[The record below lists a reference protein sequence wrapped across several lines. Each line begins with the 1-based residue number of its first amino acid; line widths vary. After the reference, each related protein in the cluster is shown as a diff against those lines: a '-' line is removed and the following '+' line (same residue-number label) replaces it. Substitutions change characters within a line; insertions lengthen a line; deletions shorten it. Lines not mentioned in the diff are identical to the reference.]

1 MPNYSLVIN
10 SQFKPFT
17 YEELSRPVD
26 NATEA
31 HRELEDA
38 YAKLDSDA
46 ATLASQISKEND
58 PKAYERYL
66 QFENAVNAGADQ
78 LLREGLTPTGRS
90 KYYNIH
96 KQYVDSMTPI
106 QVAIADRN
114 EQRKFQMEHP
124 DYIFQHDLMTP
135 GYGSS
140 LDRWLETPNYNYGMS
155 VKESDLYTRASKMA
169 ENLTKE
175 LKDFQLRGAG
185 YEGLAY
191 LSKKYNL
198 SSEDIIN
205 YINNPDNQSAA
216 AIILGAME
224 RQILASTGMNA
235 WGLKEGDTQLN
246 RARNSMQSGFWNGI
260 GQEDISIFNLPN
272 IGYRGR
278 GSSTKT
284 PEYQYIPSRTR
295 FFNLGEDA
303 HESFNNLKGMVKRD
317 YNYYDNDFETEY
329 REKLRDGD
337 FDIDADDDLMLYLV
351 NKLGVQHDYTT
362 DPKEAGKRG
371 YDIVDT
377 NYVDKDGTIKT
388 RYYNS
393 DNDKLRTD
401 IIDFSTTES
410 GRSKN
415 KLISEMLKDF
425 QDNNETLDEVYKNYR
440 YQVVKESVG
449 SSTTD
454 YRTNYTNKKES
465 FNYGPRSLD
474 IAWEQENDSIR
485 RAVKLIDSGK
495 DGREIRAS
503 LELSDPA
510 WSIVAEYI
518 KAKSEYKED
527 NEGYEEQ
534 IKEVNKRLDRGES
547 VDQIIKETNLSKGLE
562 KYLKG
567 AEQASNKFYNSFIL
581 PLYQEFYNHG
591 EEDLLI
597 EGKLTMPEIYKKL
610 EDWGVS
616 NLIKKTVYGDILSN
630 DAANILIDRLT
641 HNSYMPMEVTGMNAD
656 GSLVTKQ
663 YEDLED
669 AGIIEEEKNNN
680 IGGSMFEFYF
690 NDTDNGA
697 EPHILWTVRT
707 ADDTKPKTFDIP
719 LTVFDEDTIRSIE
732 SFLTPKMQEAIR
744 MKPYY
749 ENIAYNPASGAS
761 MEEVMA
767 ALNWL
772 KIHGDAKNQFLHALS
787 EGFNSLISERDSQR
801 SNSST
806 NERTT
811 KGTYSTTSN

>member
-26 NATEA
+26 NATKA

-58 PKAYERYL
+58 PKAYARYL

-124 DYIFQHDLMTP
+124 ERIFQHDLMTP
-135 GYGSS
+135 GYSSS
-140 LDRWLETPNYNYGMS
+140 LDRWLEIPNYNYGMS
-155 VKESDLYTRASKMA
+155 VNENDLYTRASKMA

-175 LKDFQLRGAG
+175 LKEFQLRGAG

-235 WGLKEGDTQLN
+235 WGLEEGATQLN
-246 RARNSMQSGFWNGI
+246 RARNSMQSGFWDGI

-272 IGYRGR
+272 IGGRGGRGR
-278 GSSTKT
+278 DDVKYG
-284 PEYQYIPSRTR
+284 YLPSRTK

-303 HESFNNLKGMVKRD
+303 HDSYNNLKDMVKRD
-317 YNYYDNDFETEY
+317 YNYYDYDIEAEY
-329 REKLRDGD
+329 REKLRNGN
-337 FDIDADDDLMLYLV
+337 FDVDTDDDLMFYFI
-351 NKLGVQHDYTT
+351 NKIGIQHDYTT
-362 DPKEAGKRG
+362 DPKEAAKRG

-377 NYVDKDGTIKT
+377 NYVDKNGNIKT

-393 DNDKLRTD
+393 DNDKLRMD
-401 IIDFSTTES
+401 IVDFNDTSS
-410 GRSKN
+410 SIAKN
-415 KLISEMLKDF
+415 KLINEMLKDF
-425 QDNNETLDEVYKNYR
+425 SYNNNTLDEVYENYKSRLSIDAAKRSSNR
-440 YQVVKESVG
+440 YYEDKVAGRKTVG
-449 SSTTD
+449 S
-454 YRTNYTNKKES
+454 
-465 FNYGPRSLD
+465 RSVEQ
-474 IAWEQENDSIR
+474 AWEQENDYIR
-485 RAVKLIDSGK
+485 RAVNLIDSGK
-495 DGREIRAS
+495 SLEEIEKS
-503 LELSDPA
+503 FELSDTA
-510 WSIVAEYI
+510 WTIVAEYV
-518 KAKSEYKED
+518 KNKDKYKTD
-527 NEGYEEQ
+527 NKDYEKN
-534 IKEVNKRLDRGES
+534 IKEVNKRLERGES
-547 VDQIIKETNLSKGLE
+547 IDQIIKEVNLSKDLE
-562 KYLKG
+562 NYLKG
-567 AEQASNKFYNSFIL
+567 AEQATDKFYNSFIL

-591 EEDLLI
+591 EEDLLK

-610 EDWGVS
+610 EEWGVS
-616 NLIKKTVYGDILSN
+616 NLMKKTVYGDILSN
-630 DAANILIDRLT
+630 DAANIIISRLT
-641 HNSYMPMEVTGMNAD
+641 SNKYMPLEVKGMNRD
-656 GSLVTKQ
+656 GSLVTEK

-669 AGIIEEEKNNN
+669 ADIISEGTNNN
-680 IGGSMFEFYF
+680 FGGSMFEFYF
-690 NDTDNGA
+690 NNTDSGT
-697 EPHILWTVRT
+697 EPHLLWTVRT
-707 ADDTKPKTFDIP
+707 TKDTEPRIFDIP
-719 LTVFDEDTIRSIE
+719 FTIFDEDTQKAIE
-732 SFLTPKMQEAIR
+732 IFLTPQMQNAIR
-744 MKPYY
+744 VKSYY
-749 ENIAYNPASGAS
+749 ENIAYNPNSGAS
-761 MEEVMA
+761 SEEVIK

-772 KIHGDAKNQFLHALS
+772 KLHGDVKEQFLHVLNDA
-787 EGFNSLISERDSQR
+787 FNSLISERGSQR

-806 NERTT
+806 NVRTT
-811 KGTYSTTSN
+811 TGKYSATSN